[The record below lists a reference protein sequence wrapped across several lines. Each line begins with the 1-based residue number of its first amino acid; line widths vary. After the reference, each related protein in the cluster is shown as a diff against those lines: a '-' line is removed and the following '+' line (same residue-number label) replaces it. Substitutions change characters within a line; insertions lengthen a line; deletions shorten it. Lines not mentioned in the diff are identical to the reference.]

1 MTRHKATR
9 GLPRLPLPTV
19 RGDVWFAVGVVL
31 GLAVLLWLI
40 WTVRSLAG
48 DLREANDA
56 RDALAS
62 QVQQLGGDPVAGPPG
77 SRGKVGPEGPAGA
90 PGDRG
95 PMGPRGP
102 EGSTGPSGN
111 PGPSGEPGDA
121 GPTGEPGSD
130 GQAGQAGPPGA
141 QGDPGPAGPKGE
153 QGEKG
158 ERGERG
164 PAGPAP
170 SSWTFTYQGVT
181 YTCTPA
187 SDGSTKYACTAATPP
202 DGGGDDN
209 GRGGLLGLGL
219 LAVDP
224 ARRLYP

>member
-1 MTRHKATR
+1 MKHKTDR
-9 GLPRLPLPTV
+9 KLPRLTLPTV
-19 RGDVWFAVGVVL
+19 RGDVAFAVGVVL
-31 GLAVLLWLI
+31 GLAVLLWLV

-62 QVQQLGGDPVAGPPG
+62 QVQQLGGEPVAGPPG
-77 SRGKVGPEGPAGA
+77 SRGAVGPEGPAGN

-95 PMGPRGP
+95 PMGPQGP
-102 EGSTGPSGN
+102 AGATGPSGS
-111 PGPSGEPGDA
+111 PGPSGQPGDA

-130 GQAGQAGPPGA
+130 GQAGQAGPPGTK
-141 QGDPGPAGPKGE
+141 GDPGPAGPKGE
-153 QGEKG
+153 QGPKG
-158 ERGERG
+158 DRGERG

-170 SSWTFTYQGVT
+170 SSWTFTYQGTT
-181 YTCTPA
+181 YTCTPT
-187 SDGSTKYACTAATPP
+187 SDTSTTYTCSAADPSS
-202 DGGGDDN
+202 GGDNN

-224 ARRLYP
+224 VRRLYP